1 MGTLYRVISF
11 RETYG
16 LPGGRPSVTGWWSK
30 NVANTLNLLKDI
42 VRVVYDREH
51 GLPWEFELLVL
62 TIPQEQAIIRP
73 DGPRT
78 GPKDPRYDDSEV
90 YVVSCTGDVAVHGWK
105 EFARQ
110 HGEDP
115 DSWI

>member
-1 MGTLYRVISF
+1 MEVLFRVISF

-16 LPGGRPSVTGWWSK
+16 LPGGRSVTGWWSK
-30 NVANTLNLLKDI
+30 DVAHTLNLLKDI
-42 VRVVYDREH
+42 VRTVYDHEH

-62 TIPQEQAIIRP
+62 TIPQEKATIRP

-78 GPKDPRYDDSEV
+78 GPKDHRYDGSEV
-90 YVVSCTGDVAVHGWK
+90 FVATCDGDVTVHGWK
-105 EFARQ
+105 EFARR

-115 DSWI
+115 DSWV